1 MTETSERDTTGTV
14 TELRLPT
21 LKIDQGR
28 GRSLFTFAVDGK
40 QVPQIATVSR
50 IRRDQ
55 NTELHGYQRP
65 EVLSHV
71 AAIRRYIETDTNPL
85 LPNAIVIAFDERV
98 RFEPAPGDIADGPGY
113 VQAGTLVIPLIDG
126 PDHER
131 PGFIVDGQQRCA
143 AIRDARIDRFPV
155 SVNAFITSETSDQR
169 SQFIL
174 VNSTKALPKGLIHE
188 LLPAASGALPIPLR
202 VRQLPATI
210 LERLNFDELRSPLY
224 RMIQTPTNPGGYIK
238 DNSMLR
244 MLENSLSDGALYRY
258 RNDDGLPRTGEMLS
272 LLYNFWAA
280 VREVFPDA
288 WNKPSRK
295 SRLMHGAGI
304 ISMGYLMDAINH
316 VRDDGQELVSTE
328 EFAADLKTVAE
339 DCHWTEGEWI
349 FLDGVVR
356 KWNDVQNTPRDIQR
370 VADLLQNRYRV
381 PQLR

>member
-1 MTETSERDTTGTV
+1 MTETSDSDTGTV
-14 TELRLPT
+14 RELRLPT

-28 GRSLFTFAVDGK
+28 GRVLFNFAVDGK
-40 QVPQIATVSR
+40 LVPQIATVSR
-50 IRRDQ
+50 MRRDQ

-71 AAIRRYIETDTNPL
+71 AAIRRYIETDASPL
-85 LPNAIVIAFDERV
+85 LSNAIVMAFDERV
-98 RFEPAPGDIADGPGY
+98 RFEPALGDTLEGPGY
-113 VQAGTLVIPLIDG
+113 IQAGTLIIPLIDG
-126 PDHER
+126 PEQER

-143 AIRDARIDRFPV
+143 AIRDAKIDRFPV
-155 SVNAFITSETSDQR
+155 SVNAFITSETTDQR

-188 LLPAASGALPIPLR
+188 LLPGASSALPTPLR
-202 VRQLPATI
+202 VRQLPATL
-210 LERLNFDELRSPLY
+210 LERLNFDHVRSPLH

-244 MLENSLSDGALYRY
+244 MLENSLSDGALYQY
-258 RNDDGLPRTGEMLS
+258 RNDDCLPRTGEMLS

-280 VREVFPDA
+280 VGQVFPDA
-288 WNKPSRK
+288 WNMPSRK

-304 ISMGYLMDAINH
+304 ISMGYLMDAISH
-316 VRDDGQELVSTE
+316 VRDNGQEIVSTE

-356 KWNDVQNTPRDIQR
+356 KWNDIQNIPRDIQR
-370 VADLLQNRYRV
+370 LADLLQNRYCV
-381 PQLR
+381 PRLR

>member
-1 MTETSERDTTGTV
+1 MTETSERDSGTA

-28 GRSLFTFAVDGK
+28 GRSLFSFAVDGK
-40 QVPQIATVSR
+40 LVPQIATVSR

-65 EVLSHV
+65 EALSHV
-71 AAIRRYIETDTNPL
+71 AAIRRYIETDESPM

-98 RFEPAPGDIADGPGY
+98 RFEPASGSTIDEPGY

-143 AIRDARIDRFPV
+143 AIRDARVDRFPI
-155 SVNAFITSETSDQR
+155 SVNAFVTSETADQR

-188 LLPAASGALPIPLR
+188 LLPRASGALPTPLR
-202 VRQLPATI
+202 VRQLPATL
-210 LERLNFDELRSPLY
+210 LERLNFDAVRSPLHH
-224 RMIQTPTNPGGYIK
+224 MIQTPTNPGGYIK

-258 RNDDGLPRTGEMLS
+258 RNDDGLPSTGEMLT

-280 VREVFPDA
+280 VRDTFPDA
-288 WNKPSRK
+288 WGKPSRK

-304 ISMGYLMDAINH
+304 VSMGYLMDAISH
-316 VRDDGQELVSTE
+316 VRDNGGEIVSTE
-328 EFAADLKTVAE
+328 EFAVDLKAVAE
-339 DCHWTEGEWI
+339 DCHWTEGEWR
-349 FLDGVVR
+349 FSDGVVR
-356 KWNDVQNTPRDIQR
+356 KWNDIQNTPKDIQR
-370 VADLLQNRYRV
+370 VADMLQNRYRAS
-381 PQLR
+381 QLR

>member
-1 MTETSERDTTGTV
+1 VTETAERDTGEA

-40 QVPQIATVSR
+40 RVPEIATVSR
-50 IRRDQ
+50 IRRDE

-71 AAIRRYIETDTNPL
+71 AAIRRYIETDVSPL

-98 RFEPAPGDIADGPGY
+98 RFEPAPGDFADGPGY
-113 VQAGTLVIPLIDG
+113 VQAGTLVIPLLDG

-143 AIRDARIDRFPV
+143 AIREARVERFPV
-155 SVNAFITSETSDQR
+155 SVNAFITSETADQR

-188 LLPAASGALPIPLR
+188 LLPGASGALPTSLR
-202 VRQLPATI
+202 VRQLPATL
-210 LERLNFDELRSPLY
+210 LERLNFDAVRSPLY
-224 RMIQTPTNPGGYIK
+224 QMIQTPTNPGGYIK

-258 RNDDGLPRTGEMLS
+258 RNDDALPRTGEMLS

-280 VREVFPDA
+280 VSEVFPDA

-304 ISMGYLMDAINH
+304 ISMGYLMDAISH
-316 VRDDGQELVSTE
+316 VRDNGQEVVSAE
-328 EFAADLKTVAE
+328 EFAADLKTIAE
-339 DCHWTEGEWI
+339 DCHWTEGEWT
-349 FLDGVVR
+349 FLDGAVR
-356 KWNDVQNTPRDIQR
+356 KWNDIQNTPRDIQR
-370 VADLLQNRYRV
+370 VADLLQHRYRI